1 MTFSENTTANK
12 KMRLAWFSLFYDS
25 QCFSQFVNDI
35 LATAIMRS
43 IIFFYKMFNNNNG
56 RSVTEKQML
65 ASMPI
70 KIITVNSE
78 LVTVE

>member
-1 MTFSENTTANK
+1 MTLSENTTANK

-25 QCFSQFVNDI
+25 QCFSQVVIDI

-43 IIFFYKMFNNNNG
+43 IIFFYEMFNNSG

-65 ASMPI
+65 ASMSI

-78 LVTVE
+78 LVTV